1 MLDNYDIYVYIT
13 SKKSACL
20 FYRHAGERRI
30 RSLEEDSDA
39 KESLENLSIN
49 EEELILD
56 DKDEEQEN
64 IIKEEDEEK
73 DEEFKGK

>member
-1 MLDNYDIYVYIT
+1 MA
-13 SKKSACL
+13 SKQSAGL

-49 EEELILD
+49 EEEELNLD

-64 IIKEEDEEK
+64 IIKEEDEEL
-73 DEEFKGK
+73 KGK